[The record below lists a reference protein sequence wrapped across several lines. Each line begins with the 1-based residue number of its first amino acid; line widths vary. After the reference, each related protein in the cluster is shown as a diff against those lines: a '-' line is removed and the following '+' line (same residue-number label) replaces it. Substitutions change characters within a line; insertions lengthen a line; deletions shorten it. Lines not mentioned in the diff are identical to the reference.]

1 MDLSEEDKSD
11 TETVFEERDY
21 GEKESEEATED
32 EENGSSNQDD
42 HCVKRATGKRRL
54 ISLVSADEIHVK

>member
-21 GEKESEEATED
+21 GEKATED

-42 HCVKRATGKRRL
+42 HCVKRATGKQRL
-54 ISLVSADEIHVK
+54 ISLVSAVEIHVK